1 MTLSDLTSADAVR
14 KAAAEIR
21 RRGRRGFLER
31 YGYAGSAKYLAIVD
45 GLAYDSKPLL
55 SFAYGIQF
63 PERGPLPTSSFSGG
77 GQTRKALTRL
87 GFRLVP
93 KDGEDALPDAGQS
106 MNVSRARQVPLETS
120 MASEFRRAAV
130 DALRVTKAEQSLI
143 DDFVESQVGKG
154 RTFSRWEIFPN
165 GTGERLLTDIYDE
178 ETRTLYEAKASASRP
193 DVRLGLGQILDYSRF
208 IDNCEALALLLP
220 SRPADD
226 LVDLLHSFEVMV
238 VWRKKPGVFESS
250 HESIYLG

>member
-21 RRGRRGFLER
+21 RLGRRGFLER
-31 YGYAGSAKYLAIVD
+31 YGYAESTRYVAIVD
-45 GLAYDSKPLL
+45 GVAYDSKPLL

-63 PERGPLPTSSFSGG
+63 PRRGPLPTSSFSGG
-77 GQTRKALTRL
+77 DQTRQALTRL
-87 GFRLVP
+87 GFRLVS
-93 KDGEDALPDAGQS
+93 KDEEDAWPDAS
-106 MNVSRARQVPLETS
+106 PSIKVPRARQVPLEIS
-120 MASEFRRAAV
+120 VAPEFRRAAV
-130 DALRVTKAEQSLI
+130 DALTVTKVEQSLI
-143 DDFVESQVGKG
+143 DDFVEFQAGKG
-154 RTFSRWEIFPN
+154 RTFSRWEIFPS

-178 ETRTLYEAKASASRP
+178 ETRTLYEAKASADRP

-208 IDNCEALALLLP
+208 IDECEALALLLP

-238 VWRKKPGVFESS
+238 VWRKKPGAFESS
-250 HESIYLG
+250 DDSIYLG